1 MSTSDDGVASS
12 KGIAAVKSDS
22 KSSAEDNKPI
32 KEEVGVSSDTVKGV
46 AEARPASESSAEDS
60 KSIKEEVGVSS
71 DTVFE
76 NTPVKEAGT
85 DIQGDQGELNNQ
97 QVVKM
102 AVYNRCY
109 EPPAFISETKTYSTY
124 KYDLKMWSRITS
136 VPKASQ
142 AEVVVY
148 GLEGHPTGIKE
159 KIIVSIGDS
168 LENAENGIDLLI
180 TFLDGIYQ
188 EDDMSAAWTKYK
200 NFNKISRGDGVA
212 VNDFIAEFEKEYL
225 LAKSAGCEY
234 SDIILAFRLLEGSR
248 LSETDEKFVLTG
260 VDYPEAKTKK
270 NFFDQLKLSLKKFQ
284 GRKMVS
290 SVEETKVTYD
300 PALVASVAQ
309 VLVSQGWKKTWETGT
324 EAI

>member
-12 KGIAAVKSDS
+12 KDVAAVKSDS

-32 KEEVGVSSDTVKGV
+32 KEEVGVSSDIKGV
-46 AEARPASESSAEDS
+46 AEATLSSESSAEDS
-60 KSIKEEVGVSS
+60 KSIKEEVGVSA

-76 NTPVKEAGT
+76 NTPVEGAGT
-85 DIQGDQGELNNQ
+85 DIQADLRELNNQ

-102 AVYNRCY
+102 AMYNRCY

-159 KIIVSIGDS
+159 KIIVSIGDT
-168 LENAENGIDLLI
+168 LENADNGIDLLI
-180 TFLDGIYQ
+180 AFLDGIYQ

-200 NFNKISRGDGVA
+200 NFNKISRGDSVS

-270 NFFDQLKLSLKKFQ
+270 NFFVCS
-284 GRKMVS
+284 
-290 SVEETKVTYD
+290 
-300 PALVASVAQ
+300 
-309 VLVSQGWKKTWETGT
+309 
-324 EAI
+324 